1 MTDFVD
7 EGHGHLIDPAEHGA
21 AEEVIVDAEVVLL
34 AHFGPEQLHGTKVH
48 LCHLIHSIMSA
59 RHPFRLLSALTAL
72 LLPCLATTAQT
83 GIAIDHDFSD
93 WDTAADVAVT
103 DTVGPLEAAGFASDA
118 ENLYFHLVYDR
129 LIALDEAW
137 VSHSTRL
144 GIDVDGNAGTG
155 QIVGDFQGA
164 DVVVHL
170 QDRYVSQSGSG
181 GTTSQH
187 SLNDRYVR
195 MAPTY
200 GGSEHEVALGRAVNG
215 VPVSGTVRWT
225 VRCGSGQQVS
235 GEVALSNTPAIPMAT
250 PLERAEDTE
259 VRVAFWNMNRRLDE
273 AAATAAMGR
282 ILGALQPDVIG
293 MSEVEDFTEAQVEAL
308 LNEWMPIKGGEWHVA
323 KDDWDLMVCSRW
335 PIAAEYPDIY
345 RQFPVVIDAPW
356 EGDLMV
362 TASHLKCCNGAAQR
376 RTEADEYMAFLR
388 DAMSEGGQLDLDAN
402 TPVVYGGDLNMV
414 GPGWAMH
421 TLLTGDIHD
430 NGDHGPDFAPDWDGT
445 LLRELT
451 CLQTDRAMDY
461 TWRND
466 YSEWGAGKLDYILV
480 QDGVVEV
487 LRDFSV
493 ETTSMTPERRDLY
506 GLEAGDDLEASD
518 HYIVVA
524 DLKKRDRRPGRKP
537 VQLKKGS

>member
-7 EGHGHLIDPAEHGA
+7 VGHGHLIDPAKHGA
-21 AEEVIVDAEVVLL
+21 AKEVVVDAEVVLL

-48 LCHLIHSIMSA
+48 LCHLIHRIMSA

-72 LLPCLATTAQT
+72 LLPCLAATAQT

-93 WDTAADVAVT
+93 WNAAADVAVA

-137 VSHSTRL
+137 VSHGTRI

-250 PLERAEDTE
+250 PLERAEGTE

-273 AAATAAMGR
+273 ATATAAMGR

-308 LNEWMPIKGGEWHVA
+308 LNDWMPIKGSEWHVA

-335 PIAAEYPDIY
+335 PITAEYPDIY

-388 DAMSEGGQLDLDAN
+388 DAMGEGGQLDLAPN

-451 CLQTDRAMDY
+451 CLQTDWAMDY

-480 QDGVVEV
+480 QDGVVEI
-487 LRDFSV
+487 LRDFSL
-493 ETTSMTPERRDLY
+493 ETSSMTPERRDFY
-506 GLEAGDDLEASD
+506 GLQAGDDLEASD

-524 DLKKRDRRPGRKP
+524 DLKRDLPPGPQARPA
-537 VQLKKGS
+537 

>member
-1 MTDFVD
+1 
-7 EGHGHLIDPAEHGA
+7 
-21 AEEVIVDAEVVLL
+21 
-34 AHFGPEQLHGTKVH
+34 
-48 LCHLIHSIMSA
+48 MSA
-59 RHPFRLLSALTAL
+59 RHSFLLLHAISALI
-72 LLPCLATTAQT
+72 LPCLSATAQT

-93 WDTAADVAVT
+93 WNAAADVAVA

-137 VSHSTRL
+137 VSHGTRL
-144 GIDVDGNAGTG
+144 GIDVDGNASTG

-200 GGSEHEVALGRAVNG
+200 GGPEHEVALSRAVNG

-225 VRCGSGQQVS
+225 VRCGSGQQIS

-250 PLERAEDTE
+250 PLERAEGTE

-282 ILGALQPDVIG
+282 ILSAIQPDVIG
-293 MSEVEDFTEAQVEAL
+293 MSEVEDFSESQVEAL
-308 LNEWMPIKGGEWHVA
+308 LNDWMPIKGGEWHVT

-335 PIAAEYPDIY
+335 SITAEYPGIY

-388 DAMSEGGQLDLDAN
+388 DAMSEGGQLDLAPN

-445 LLRELT
+445 ILRELN

-466 YSEWGAGKLDYILV
+466 YSEWGAGKLDYIVV

-493 ETTSMTPERRDLY
+493 ETSSMTPERRDLY
-506 GLEAGDDLEASD
+506 GLQAGDDLEASD

>member
-1 MTDFVD
+1 
-7 EGHGHLIDPAEHGA
+7 
-21 AEEVIVDAEVVLL
+21 
-34 AHFGPEQLHGTKVH
+34 
-48 LCHLIHSIMSA
+48 MSA
-59 RHPFRLLSALTAL
+59 RHPFHLLSALTAL
-72 LLPCLATTAQT
+72 LLPCLAATAQT
-83 GIAIDHDFSD
+83 GIAIDHNFSD
-93 WDTAADVAVT
+93 WNTAADVAVA

-137 VSHSTRL
+137 VSHGTRL
-144 GIDVDGNAGTG
+144 GIDVDGNAATG

-170 QDRYVSQSGSG
+170 QDRYVSQSESG

-273 AAATAAMGR
+273 APATAAMGR

-335 PIAAEYPDIY
+335 PITAEYPDIY

-493 ETTSMTPERRDLY
+493 ETSSMTPARRDLY

>member
-21 AEEVIVDAEVVLL
+21 AEEVVVDAEVVLL

-72 LLPCLATTAQT
+72 LLPCLAATAQT

-93 WDTAADVAVT
+93 WNTAADVAVA

-137 VSHSTRL
+137 VSHGTRL

-170 QDRYVSQSGSG
+170 QDRYVSQSESG

-273 AAATAAMGR
+273 ASATAAMGR

-308 LNEWMPIKGGEWHVA
+308 LNEWMPIKGSEWHVA

-335 PIAAEYPDIY
+335 PITAEYPDIY

-493 ETTSMTPERRDLY
+493 ETSSMTPERRDLY

>member
-1 MTDFVD
+1 
-7 EGHGHLIDPAEHGA
+7 
-21 AEEVIVDAEVVLL
+21 
-34 AHFGPEQLHGTKVH
+34 
-48 LCHLIHSIMSA
+48 MSV
-59 RHPFRLLSALTAL
+59 RHVFPLLSALTAL
-72 LLPCLATTAQT
+72 LLPCLAATAQT

-93 WDTAADVAVT
+93 WNPAADVAAT
-103 DTVGPLEAAGFASDA
+103 DTVGPLEAAAFASDA

-129 LIALDEAW
+129 LIALDESW
-137 VSHSTRL
+137 EPHGTRL
-144 GIDVDGNAGTG
+144 GVDVDGNASTG

-170 QDRYVSQSGSG
+170 QDRYVSQSEAG
-181 GTTSQH
+181 GATSQH
-187 SLNDRYVR
+187 TLNDRRVR

-200 GGSEHEVALGRAVNG
+200 GGSEHEVALGRAYNG

-235 GEVALSNTPAIPMAT
+235 GEMVLDNAAAPAMAT
-250 PLERAEDTE
+250 PLERAEGTE

-273 AAATAAMGR
+273 ASAIAAMGR
-282 ILGALQPDVIG
+282 ILGAIQPDVIG
-293 MSEVEDFTEAQVEAL
+293 MSEVEDFSEAHVETL
-308 LNEWMPIKGGEWHVA
+308 LNEWMPQEDGWHVA

-335 PIAAEYPDIY
+335 PISAEYPGIY
-345 RQFPVVIDAPW
+345 RQFPVVLDAPW

-376 RTEADEYMAFLR
+376 RTQADEYMAFLR
-388 DAMSEGGQLDLDAN
+388 DAMAAGGQLDLAAN

-414 GPGWAMH
+414 GPGWAMQ

-445 LLRELT
+445 KLQELT
-451 CLQTDRAMDY
+451 CLQSDRAMDY

-466 YSEWGAGKLDYILV
+466 NSEWGAGKLDYILV

-487 LRDFSV
+487 LRDFSL
-493 ETTSMTPERRDLY
+493 ETSSMTAERRALY
-506 GLEAGDDLEASD
+506 GLEPADDLQASD

-524 DLKKRDRRPGRKP
+524 DLKKRDRRPGTKP
-537 VQLKKGS
+537 AQLKKVH